1 LCSERA
7 HHAAILEFEE
17 RAHGTR
23 KDDDRRTGVAEDQQ
37 VHVAA
42 EGVGIPAM
50 IVARHPPSIL
60 VALAVAASRLVRH
73 SAFPS
78 RVLERPRDVVVYLP
92 PGYDEEPARRY
103 PVLYMHDGQN
113 LFDPETAF
121 VRGQHWRLGEMADM
135 LIAEGRVE
143 PLVIVGVYHT
153 GHGRVHEYTPTKDAR
168 IGGGEARLYGRLLVE
183 GSPFID
189 ARYRT
194 DPARERTGLGG
205 SSLGGLV
212 SMFLGLR
219 HADVFGQLAVM
230 SPSVWWG
237 QTRHPAVCGEGG
249 AETGHP
255 HLARHGHGREPE
267 RHRRCPAPACGARQ
281 GRLAGRRGSGLCGTP
296 ADAHRSRLAQRVG
309 DVLQFLYPGDF
320 GEFHW

>member
-1 LCSERA
+1 
-7 HHAAILEFEE
+7 
-17 RAHGTR
+17 
-23 KDDDRRTGVAEDQQ
+23 
-37 VHVAA
+37 
-42 EGVGIPAM
+42 M
-50 IVARHPPSIL
+50 
-60 VALAVAASRLVRH
+60 
-73 SAFPS
+73 
-78 RVLERPRDVVVYLP
+78 VVYLP

-183 GSPFID
+183 ELKPFID

-237 QTRHPAVCGEGG
+237 KRAILRYVAKAVPKPATRIWLDMGTAESRSGIADARRLRAALVKAGWREDVDLAY
-249 AETGHP
+249 AET
-255 HLARHGHGREPE
+255 
-267 RHRRCPAPACGARQ
+267 
-281 GRLAGRRGSGLCGTP
+281 AGGTHTE
-296 ADAHRSRLAQRVG
+296 AAWAHRVG

>member
-1 LCSERA
+1 
-7 HHAAILEFEE
+7 
-17 RAHGTR
+17 
-23 KDDDRRTGVAEDQQ
+23 
-37 VHVAA
+37 
-42 EGVGIPAM
+42 M
-50 IVARHPPSIL
+50 
-60 VALAVAASRLVRH
+60 
-73 SAFPS
+73 
-78 RVLERPRDVVVYLP
+78 VVYLP

-183 GSPFID
+183 ELKPFID

-219 HADVFGQLAVM
+219 HADVFGRLAVM

-237 QTRHPAVCGEGG
+237 KRAILRYVAKAVPKPATRIWLDMGSAESRSGIADARRLRAALVKAGWREDVDLAY
-249 AETGHP
+249 AETPG
-255 HLARHGHGREPE
+255 
-267 RHRRCPAPACGARQ
+267 
-281 GRLAGRRGSGLCGTP
+281 GTHTE
-296 ADAHRSRLAQRVG
+296 AAWAHRVG